1 MKKIMQLNLLT
12 LSVLCAQQVYALELI
27 ADQHLANVSGQD
39 GMVITHEMSKA
50 TIQQANWYDPD
61 LVDGAQLGLGLHNV
75 EINGQNNQ
83 PIISKLALDV
93 GKTDVGAGVR
103 IDASIDAFQ
112 STADLNLVKR
122 SCVANS
128 CTKETQSLGR
138 LGLEI
143 KSPLKVLLETKAGLF
158 NKNETAHLNFQLK
171 NAKISHG
178 LGNHQL
184 SMHDFNF
191 NFATNGYMYIDADE
205 GLVFT
210 TKNGSTDHFVNLGRV
225 ADLTDV
231 ANSRQN
237 ATNPGVNIDLRYND
251 KNLIRFGASGAVTNA
266 KLFFNGQQ
274 SGAANF
280 NVSNKN
286 NGIVETQNVHVTG
299 YEDVLGQGGLHLG
312 LSADFT
318 NQNTVG
324 LQAGQLPT
332 TLEIGHT
339 GNGSYAVEFSNLR
352 PLTTRNA
359 QGELHHQNA
368 YIDFGDLYIN
378 TVQAKNLNFLVNE
391 NIKNT
396 LGVASPILNQVL
408 SSQLEGEQFALI
420 AVRGMDFQ
428 SIAAKARFI
437 SDNSIDELTGDGGSW
452 GIGIPIYNLNANVAL
467 SGKTYQSPYDGATKT
482 GIGYNALV
490 STEGYGID
498 SKTGLPSTTSIIL
511 IDGQDSLHAGESVN
525 YYAGLRNIDALIQ
538 SEGVIGYED
547 EGIYIRADHLLL
559 AAKAELA
566 IGQLPGSKYNCVT
579 GSTKCGSFVPH
590 DNFAKKD
597 DVLTTIALKLDG
609 NGELLVIPGIN
620 PTANDPHSNFLSFD
634 ANFQFKSLT
643 DAEKADPNNLGSYLS
658 LINEDQV
665 NNETIQTSSINL
677 NRMEGHIGLKGKVL
691 VSADTVTLD
700 NQVKFNYKN
709 DIAQPF
715 KTDFAMSTN
724 GNMQKIASVAFT
736 GGSMRSTLGITPR

>member
-12 LSVLCAQQVYALELI
+12 LSVLCAQQVHALELI
-27 ADQHLANVSGQD
+27 ADQHLSDVSGQD
-39 GMVITHEMSKA
+39 GIVITHEMSKA
-50 TIQQANWYDPD
+50 TINQVNWYDPD
-61 LVDGAQLGLGLHNV
+61 LVGGTQQGLGLHNV
-75 EINGQNNQ
+75 EIKGQNNQ

-112 STADLNLVKR
+112 STADLNLVKKN
-122 SCVANS
+122 CVGNS
-128 CTKETQSLGR
+128 CTKETQSLGQF
-138 LGLEI
+138 GLET

-158 NKNETAHLNFQLK
+158 NQNETAHLNFQLQ

-178 LGNHQL
+178 LGKHQL

-191 NFATNGYMYIDADE
+191 NFATDGYMFIDADE

-225 ADLTDV
+225 KDLSDV
-231 ANSRQN
+231 ASSRQN
-237 ATNPGVNIDLRYND
+237 ATNPGVNIDLRYDD
-251 KNLIRFGASGAVTNA
+251 KNLIRFGASGAVSNA

-274 SGAANF
+274 KNVANF
-280 NVSNKN
+280 DVSNKV
-286 NGIVETQNVHVTG
+286 NGVIETKNTAVTG
-299 YEDVLGQGGLHLG
+299 YDTVVGQGGLHLG

-318 NQNTVG
+318 NQNTTG
-324 LQAGQLPT
+324 LTAGQLPT

-339 GNGSYAVEFSNLR
+339 GKGSYAVEFSNLR
-352 PLTTRNA
+352 PLTTRDA
-359 QGELHHQNA
+359 QGNLHNKNA
-368 YIDFGDLYIN
+368 YIDFGDIYIN

-396 LGVASPILNQVL
+396 IGATSPILNQLL
-408 SSQLEGEQFALI
+408 SSELEGDQFSLI

-428 SIAAKARFI
+428 SIAAKARII
-437 SDNSIDELTGDGGSW
+437 SDNSLNELTGDGGSW

-467 SGKTYQSPYDGATKT
+467 SGKQYLSPYDGTNKT
-482 GIGYNALV
+482 GIGYNAIV

-511 IDGQDSLHAGESVN
+511 IDGQNSLHAGETVN

-538 SEGVIGYED
+538 SDGVIGYED
-547 EGIYIRADHLLL
+547 DGIYIRADHLLV

-579 GSTKCGSFVPH
+579 GSTKCGGFVPY
-590 DNFAKKD
+590 DNFSKKD
-597 DVLTTIALKLDG
+597 DVLTTIAFKLDG
-609 NGELLVIPGIN
+609 NGELLVIPGMDPTDTN
-620 PTANDPHSNFLSFD
+620 PNSNFLSFD
-634 ANFQFKSLT
+634 ANFKFRSLDST
-643 DAEKADPNNLGSYLS
+643 EQADPKNLGSYFS

-665 NNETIQTSSINL
+665 NHETVQTSSINL
-677 NRMEGHIGLKGKVL
+677 NRMEGHLGVKGKVV

-724 GNMQKIASVAFT
+724 GNMQKIASVALT
-736 GGSMRSTLGITPR
+736 GGAMRSTLGITPR